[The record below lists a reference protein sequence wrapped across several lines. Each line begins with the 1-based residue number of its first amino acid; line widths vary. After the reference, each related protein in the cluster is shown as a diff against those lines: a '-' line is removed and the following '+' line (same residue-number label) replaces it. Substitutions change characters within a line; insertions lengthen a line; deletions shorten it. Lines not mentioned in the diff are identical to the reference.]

1 MYQGKGPIHVA
12 VVLGFI
18 PVLRALL
25 QFRPDLELEVYPK
38 SLYTVYS
45 TCIQSTVL
53 VHTYPV
59 IYFPLDLHCIILE
72 HTMVYVDLSTHKLNL
87 NY

>member
-53 VHTYPV
+53 VYSLQ
-59 IYFPLDLHCIILE
+59 YLYIL
-72 HTMVYVDLSTHKLNL
+72 TR
-87 NY
+87 